1 MQELSPYFIR
11 RDVDSAP
18 ANGFPPSPAEE
29 PGLREHWVVIRKHL
43 GLVGV
48 LCLGAVGLTG
58 LVVFNL
64 TRVYTAQSV
73 LLIEPQTP
81 AVLDT
86 KEPVTAAAAL
96 PDLDYYKTQYDILR
110 SRSLAAKVIK
120 ELDLADQPFF
130 AEHAAPKGLIEGW
143 FTGIRDWSNGLLATA
158 TIRPGKASEVLGV
171 RSSVIDE
178 YLKRLEIEP
187 RFGTQLVAVTFTTP
201 DPELSARIANSHVDA
216 YIRRGME
223 LKADAA
229 KNAEEFLSG
238 KLAELKDRVEKSEAA
253 LNAYRREHGVITFSL
268 NESGKGEMLE
278 QRLTDLN
285 NTLAKVEVSRIAL
298 EVQQELIHKGEADA
312 LPAVMQNPLI
322 QNLKQ
327 GVAELAA
334 QYADMSNQFN
344 PGYQPLD
351 SLRAKLD
358 QSRTQL
364 AEEINRAAR
373 EVESD
378 SSSSAARQQMLEQEI
393 ANVKSQALALND
405 ASLQDAVLVRQVDA
419 SRNLYKSVLERVREL
434 DVSAD
439 APASNVSVVDRAEAP
454 RSPSSPKKLLSL
466 ELSAFLGLLGGI
478 GLAFFREFVDDRLK
492 SSEQIERELRLPSL
506 ALVPDF
512 EKMSYAGYGYG
523 YGRRTLEKK
532 TKAPQEITAEKYSD
546 KAIVV
551 QPEGRSA
558 AGEIYHSIR
567 TALLFSQPGRTPK
580 SILFTSAVEDEG
592 KTVTALNVAL
602 AFAQTG
608 SRVLLVD
615 ADLRKGRCHQILGIE
630 NHSGLSEVL
639 TGQKQHEEVIHHTG
653 TGLCFLSAGGNCP
666 NPAALLAS
674 SAMRDLLVRVSQDYD
689 HVLVDSPP
697 LMPVSDATALAVLV
711 DGVLMIVGASTSKRI
726 VRQACARLGHVG
738 ARIFGVALNRVDTAN
753 HDYYYYN
760 PYKSYY
766 YRRDSA
772 S

>member
-11 RDVDSAP
+11 RELDPGRAISF
-18 ANGFPPSPAEE
+18 NPSPREE
-29 PGLREHWVVIRKHL
+29 PGLREHWIVIRKHL
-43 GLVGV
+43 RLVGI

-64 TRVYTAQSV
+64 TRVYTARSI
-73 LLIEPQTP
+73 LLIEPQMP
-81 AVLDT
+81 AILDT
-86 KEPVTAAAAL
+86 KEPVPAAVTL
-96 PDLDYYKTQYDILR
+96 PDLDYYKTQYDVLR
-110 SRSLAAKVIK
+110 SRSLAANVIK
-120 ELDLADQPFF
+120 ELDLADQPPF
-130 AEHAAPKGLIEGW
+130 AESATPKGLIGPW
-143 FTGIRDWSNGLLATA
+143 LAGIKDWLDERLIASAT
-158 TIRPGKASEVLGV
+158 PEKVSEVLEV

-187 RFGTQLVAVTFTTP
+187 RFGTQLVAVAFTTP

-223 LKADAA
+223 LKAEAA

-285 NTLAKVEVSRIAL
+285 ETLAKIEASRITL
-298 EVQQELIHKGEADA
+298 EVQQELIRKGQADA
-312 LPAVMQNPLI
+312 LPAVMQNQLI

-327 GVAELAA
+327 QVAELAA
-334 QYADMSNQFN
+334 QYAEMNNQFN
-344 PGYQPLD
+344 PGYEPLD
-351 SLRAKLD
+351 NLKAKLD

-364 AEEINRAAR
+364 AEEIGRAVH

-378 SSSSAARQQMLEQEI
+378 YSSATAREGMLQDEI
-393 ANVKSQALALND
+393 ATVKSQVLALND
-405 ASLQDAVLVRQVDA
+405 ASLQDAVLVREVDA

-439 APASNVSVVDRAEAP
+439 APTSNVSVVDRAEVP
-454 RSPSSPKKLLSL
+454 RIPSSPKKLLSL

-478 GLAFFREFVDDRLK
+478 GLAFFREFADDRLK
-492 SSEQIERELRLPSL
+492 SSEEIERELRLPSL

-512 EKMSYAGYGYG
+512 EKLPRPG
-523 YGRRTLEKK
+523 YGRRNLEKK
-532 TKAPQEITAEKYSD
+532 SRVQEETNSD
-546 KAIVV
+546 KHGDTAVV
-551 QPEGRSA
+551 LRPEGRSPA
-558 AGEIYHSIR
+558 VEIYHAIR
-567 TALLFSQPGRTPK
+567 TALLFSRAGRTPK
-580 SILFTSAVEDEG
+580 SILFTSAVENEG

-602 AFAQTG
+602 AFAQAG
-608 SRVLLVD
+608 NRVLLID
-615 ADLRKGRCHQILGIE
+615 ADLRKGRCHEILGIQ

-639 TGQKQHEEVIHHTG
+639 TGQKQHGEVIHRTG
-653 TGLCFLSAGGNCP
+653 TGLFFLSAGGNCP

-674 SAMRDLLVRVSQDYD
+674 TAMRDLLFRVCQDYD

-711 DGVLMIVGASTSKRI
+711 DGVLMVVGASTSKRI
-726 VRQACARLGHVG
+726 VRQACGRLAHVG
-738 ARIFGVALNRVDTAN
+738 ASIFGVALNRVDTAN

-766 YRRDSA
+766 YRKDSA